1 MSAGDV
7 VLVVLTVVGGLM
19 GIVAWE
25 VWNHAPI
32 E

>member
-1 MSAGDV
+1 MSAGDM
-7 VLVVLTVVGGLM
+7 VLVVLAVVGGLTA
-19 GIVAWE
+19 IVAWE